1 MKPFFKSFGFA
12 FKGIAFSLKQ
22 RNFRIMLGSAI
33 LAILLGFF
41 FHIALTEW
49 CIIIICI
56 GLVLALEIINTAIE
70 FFVDLVHPDF
80 HPVAGK
86 IKDLAA
92 GAVLVFSVVALL
104 CGLIVFWKYFLMLF

>member
-1 MKPFFKSFGFA
+1 MKPFFRSFGFA

-22 RNFRIMLGSAI
+22 RNFRIMLSSAV
-33 LAILLGFF
+33 LAILCGFF
-41 FHIALTEW
+41 FHVTITEW
-49 CIIIICI
+49 CIIIICC

-92 GAVLVFSVVALL
+92 GAVFVFSLVALV
-104 CGLIVFWKYFLMLF
+104 CGILIFGKYIAALF